1 MFCHVHTEREI
12 MNIES
17 AITTCKDC
25 EQHEG
30 DDKCT
35 ACAVDDL
42 MFMLAVAPSDLK
54 NYMPRIDEAA

>member
-1 MFCHVHTEREI
+1 MFCRVRTEREI

-42 MFMLAVAPSDLK
+42 MFMLSVAPKDLVD
-54 NYMPRIDEAA
+54 YMQKED